1 MTDMA
6 NADLFLRFGVAMA
19 LGFLIGLQR
28 EHAYGA
34 RGAQIFAGERTLAL
48 LGLSGALA
56 ALASDVFAMP
66 LIFFGV
72 LLFTAV
78 LSGAAYVIEA
88 REGRIG
94 ITTEVAVL
102 ITVLLGGLC
111 YWGYLTLAAAVGIA
125 TTVILSLKI
134 ETDRLVRS
142 LTRQDIF
149 AALQFAVIT
158 AIVLPILPDQAPWP
172 SPFDVLNPFK
182 IWLMVV
188 FISGIGFLG
197 YVLIK
202 FIGTHR
208 GIGITGFLGGLV
220 SSTAVTLSFSQRSQA
235 DDKLARPLA
244 LAIIV
249 AWTMMFPRI
258 LIEVRVVNPGL
269 LAVVAAPILASGLAA
284 LLYSLYLFRSA
295 RSQESSDLEFSNP
308 FDLGAAVKFG
318 LLYAVI
324 LLITRSAQIY
334 SGETGV
340 LVSSFLS
347 GLADVDAITLSMAE
361 LSRSGGL
368 ALETAAQAIV
378 IAAMANTL
386 VKGGIVLGMA
396 TVALRKALW
405 PGLLLIIVAGV
416 GTAFLL

>member
-1 MTDMA
+1 MA

-28 EHAYGA
+28 EHSYGE

-78 LSGAAYVIEA
+78 LAGAAYVIEA

-102 ITVLLGGLC
+102 IVVLLGGLC
-111 YWGYLTLAAAVGIA
+111 YWGYLTLAAAAGIA

-134 ETDRLVRS
+134 ETDRLVRA

-172 SPFDVLNPFK
+172 PPFDVLNPFK

-188 FISGIGFLG
+188 LISGIGFLG

-202 FIGTHR
+202 LVGTHR

-235 DDKLARPLA
+235 ESKLARQLA
-244 LAIIV
+244 LAIII

-258 LIEVRVVNPGL
+258 LIEVLVVHREL
-269 LAVVAAPILASGLAA
+269 LSAVGPPILAAGLAA
-284 LLYSLYLFRSA
+284 LAYSLYLFISA
-295 RSQESSDLEFSNP
+295 RSKESSDLEFSNP
-308 FDLGAAVKFG
+308 FDLSAALKFG

-340 LVSSFLS
+340 LVSSFIS
-347 GLADVDAITLSMAE
+347 GLADVDAITLSMSE

-368 ALETAAQAIV
+368 SLDIASQAIV

-386 VKGGIVLGMA
+386 VKGGIVLSMGA
-396 TVALRKALW
+396 AALRKALW
-405 PGLLLIIVAGV
+405 PGLLLIVGAGV